1 MGSYVSKA
9 RPSQI
14 PEGSARARRFY
25 AYVFLLV
32 LSSLILVAGARV
44 GRVSTTD
51 AGLAETFLTLRLYRT
66 LVGFG
71 VGACLAVGGVVV
83 QGLFRNDLASPS
95 VLGTTASG
103 SVGGQ
108 IALVSFQW
116 LLAGVAPAWLRAE
129 MFVPLGCILGA
140 LAGLVVLLMIHRV
153 SGDVLMLL
161 LGGFLI
167 SSLFISV
174 GAFLTTMAQD
184 SWELGRA
191 LITFTL
197 GDLAGTGARQV
208 ALVSALGGIGIGFSW
223 YWGHALDMMLSGED
237 EATSL
242 GLNVAQ
248 VKRWAIVWTAV
259 LTAAA
264 VSVAGSVGF
273 VGLIV
278 PHALRPWVGVRHRTL
293 IPAAVLGGGCFV
305 VFCDLLCRLLPSQ
318 SELPL
323 GVVTGLFGAPVFLGL
338 LLRSQRA
345 EQS

>member
-1 MGSYVSKA
+1 LTDLNHELGRSRGA
-9 RPSQI
+9 RDI
-14 PEGSARARRFY
+14 GAY
-25 AYVFLLV
+25 AFLLV
-32 LSSLILVAGARV
+32 LSGVVLLVGARV
-44 GRVSTTD
+44 GRVSTDD
-51 AGLAETFLTLRLYRT
+51 AALAGTFLELRLHRT

-71 VGACLAVGGVVV
+71 VGACLAVAGVVV

-95 VLGTTASG
+95 VLGTEAAG

-116 LLAGVAPAWLRAE
+116 LLVGTAPAWLRAE
-129 MFVPLGCILGA
+129 MFVPIGCVLGA
-140 LAGLVVLLMIHRV
+140 LLGLMALLLIHRS

-174 GAFLTTMAQD
+174 GAFLTSLAQD

-191 LITFTL
+191 LIAFTL
-197 GDLAGTGARQV
+197 GDIAGTGARQV
-208 ALVSALGGIGIGFSW
+208 ALVSSLGGLAIAYSW
-223 YWGHALDMMLSGED
+223 YWGRALDLMLSGED
-237 EATSL
+237 EASSL
-242 GLNVAQ
+242 GLDVAQ

-278 PHALRPWVGVRHRTL
+278 PHALRPWVGARHRVL
-293 IPAAVLGGGCFV
+293 IPAAALGGGCFV

-323 GVVTGLFGAPVFLGL
+323 GVITGLFGAPVFLIL
-338 LLRSQRA
+338 LLRSERA
-345 EQS
+345 GRA